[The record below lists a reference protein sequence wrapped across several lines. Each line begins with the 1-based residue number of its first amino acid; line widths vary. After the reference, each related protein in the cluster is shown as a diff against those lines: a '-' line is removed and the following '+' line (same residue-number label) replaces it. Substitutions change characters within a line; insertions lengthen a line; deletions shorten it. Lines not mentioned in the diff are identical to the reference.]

1 MTDGDG
7 KLAGSDPPGEHDL
20 HRDDVVAVNY
30 ELVKAELMAA
40 RVAQGTSD
48 DERDRRW
55 QKRKEEFLRG
65 RAIIPRSRA
74 LRNRMVR
81 GLSST
86 DPAASAEDGSGEV
99 SLSQMARADS
109 VAAIRREDEE
119 MAEHVAAHPGKP
131 LAAVAQV
138 ADGGDGDGGG
148 DDGEDDDADG
158 DDRGSKRSRSK
169 IRRGRNLIEMSPM
182 KPTTGADLPGEL
194 GGLRRRL
201 LGLSELEFEVL
212 MTNLG
217 LMARADAEE
226 QIDRITRM
234 ALDFESTAPAKP
246 KTPASTSMI
255 DADYRAMSTELTEA
269 KTREAKLQSLID
281 ELTQANSDL
290 QAQLDVLAM
299 ADSTD
304 GAASAEAAAEP
315 AKPET
320 SAAEVDVSA
329 FDDDDEL
336 VDDDDD
342 DGDIPEELLGGS
354 EPPEPE
360 MPEDLP

>member
-7 KLAGSDPPGEHDL
+7 KIAGSDPPEEHDL

-40 RVAQGTSD
+40 RAAQGASD
-48 DERDRRW
+48 DEQDRRW

-65 RAIIPRSRA
+65 RAIIPRSRT

-81 GLSST
+81 DLSST

-119 MAEHVAAHPGKP
+119 VAEHVAAHPGKP
-131 LAAVAQV
+131 LAAVTQV
-138 ADGGDGDGGG
+138 VDGGDGDGE
-148 DDGEDDDADG
+148 DDGADGDG
-158 DDRGSKRSRSK
+158 DDRGPKRPRSK

-194 GGLRRRL
+194 GGLRRKL

-217 LMARADAEE
+217 LMARTDAEE

-246 KTPASTSMI
+246 ETPASTSMI

-299 ADSTD
+299 ADGPD
-304 GAASAEAAAEP
+304 GGVAEAEQ

-320 SAAEVDVSA
+320 PAAEVDVSA
-329 FDDDDEL
+329 FGDDDDL
-336 VDDDDD
+336 VDEDDGDDD
-342 DGDIPEELLGGS
+342 DIPEELFGGS

>member
-7 KLAGSDPPGEHDL
+7 KIAGSDPPGEHVL
-20 HRDDVVAVNY
+20 HRDDVVAINY
-30 ELVKAELMAA
+30 ELVKVELMAA
-40 RVAQGTSD
+40 RAAQGTSD

-65 RAIIPRSRA
+65 RAIIPRSRT

-81 GLSST
+81 DLSST
-86 DPAASAEDGSGEV
+86 DPAASVEDGSGEV

-119 MAEHVAAHPGKP
+119 VAEHVAAHPGKP
-131 LAAVAQV
+131 LAAVTQV
-138 ADGGDGDGGG
+138 VDGGDGDGE
-148 DDGEDDDADG
+148 DDGADGDGDGDG
-158 DDRGSKRSRSK
+158 DDRGPKRPRSK

-194 GGLRRRL
+194 GGLRRKL

-234 ALDFESTAPAKP
+234 ALDFESTAPVKP
-246 KTPASTSMI
+246 EIPASTSMI

-299 ADSTD
+299 ADGSD
-304 GAASAEAAAEP
+304 GGVAEAEP
-315 AKPET
+315 AKSET
-320 SAAEVDVSA
+320 PVAEVDVSA
-329 FDDDDEL
+329 FGDDDDL
-336 VDDDDD
+336 VDEDDDDD
-342 DGDIPEELLGGS
+342 DDIPEELFGGS
-354 EPPEPE
+354 EPPERE

>member
-7 KLAGSDPPGEHDL
+7 KIAGSDPPGEHDL

-65 RAIIPRSRA
+65 RAIIPRSRT

-81 GLSST
+81 GLSSI

-138 ADGGDGDGGG
+138 ADGGDGDGE
-148 DDGEDDDADG
+148 DDGADG
-158 DDRGSKRSRSK
+158 DEDDRGPKRPRSK

-194 GGLRRRL
+194 GGLRRKL

-234 ALDFESTAPAKP
+234 ALDFESTAPAK
-246 KTPASTSMI
+246 TEAPASTSMI
-255 DADYRAMSTELTEA
+255 DADYRAMSTELTEV

-320 SAAEVDVSA
+320 SAAEVDVSV
-329 FDDDDEL
+329 FGDDDEL

>member
-7 KLAGSDPPGEHDL
+7 KIAGSDPPGEYDL

-40 RVAQGTSD
+40 RAAQDTSD

-65 RAIIPRSRA
+65 RAIIPRSRT

-81 GLSST
+81 DLSSA

-131 LAAVAQV
+131 LAAVTQAV
-138 ADGGDGDGGG
+138 DGGDGDGE
-148 DDGEDDDADG
+148 DDGADG
-158 DDRGSKRSRSK
+158 DEDDRGPKCPRSK

-182 KPTTGADLPGEL
+182 KPTTGVDLPGEL
-194 GGLRRRL
+194 GGLRRKL

-246 KTPASTSMI
+246 EAPASTSMI

-304 GAASAEAAAEP
+304 GGVSAEAAAEP
-315 AKPET
+315 ARPET
-320 SAAEVDVSA
+320 PAAEVDVSA
-329 FDDDDEL
+329 FDDDDDL
-336 VDDDDD
+336 VGDDDDD
-342 DGDIPEELLGGS
+342 DDIPEELLGGS